1 ADVGISVD
9 TATDIAKESADVIL
23 LEKSLMVIAEAVM
36 VGRTTYGNTM
46 KYIMMAIS
54 SNFGN
59 VFSMLVASAWLPFNP
74 MLAIHVLTQNLLY
87 DISQTT
93 IPWDHMDKEFL
104 LVPHRWNIRSI
115 LRFMV
120 FMGPW
125 SSIFDI
131 STFLFMWF
139 YFDIKTPNDPKEHL
153 FQTGW
158 FCEGALSQLLVIY
171 IIRSPKIP
179 FFQTNAARPVMIGSI
194 IISAIVL
201 ALPHIAVFRE
211 LLTMEALPP
220 IYYAYL
226 VSALLSYLVVTQG
239 AKMMYLRLFNAW
251 F

>member
-1 ADVGISVD
+1 
-9 TATDIAKESADVIL
+9 
-23 LEKSLMVIAEAVM
+23 
-36 VGRTTYGNTM
+36 
-46 KYIMMAIS
+46 
-54 SNFGN
+54 
-59 VFSMLVASAWLPFNP
+59 
-74 MLAIHVLTQNLLY
+74 TQNLLY

-104 LVPHRWNIRSI
+104 LVPHRWSIRSI
-115 LRFMV
+115 VRFML

-131 STFLFMWF
+131 TTYLFMWF
-139 YFDIKTPNDPKEHL
+139 YFDIKTADDPYKILL

-179 FFQTNAARPVMIGSI
+179 FIQTNAAKPIMVATV
-194 IISAIVL
+194 IISAIIL
-201 ALPHIAVFRE
+201 GLPFIDAFHGFFQMVH
-211 LLTMEALPP
+211 LPA

-226 VSALLSYLVVTQG
+226 FGCLFSYFVVTQF
-239 AKMMYLRLFNAW
+239 AKMIYLRLFNTW